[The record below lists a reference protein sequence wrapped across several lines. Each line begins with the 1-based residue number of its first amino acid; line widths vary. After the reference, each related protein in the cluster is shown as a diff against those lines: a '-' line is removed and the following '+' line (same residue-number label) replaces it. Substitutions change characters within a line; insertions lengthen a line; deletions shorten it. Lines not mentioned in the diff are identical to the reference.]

1 MPINP
6 LATYAEV
13 LRLPGTFAFTTAG
26 FFARLPL
33 ATVGLGLILFI
44 SNDTGSYA
52 FAGFLQALFAITS
65 AVMALFSS
73 RLADRLGQRALLI
86 PLPFIYTSALIIFVY
101 AVNADWSRLIQS
113 ALVIIAGATFPSFGS
128 FVRARWAFATRSNP
142 KLLRPAFALESILD
156 ELIFTIGPLLAVTLA
171 FNVGFPAPIIFGGV
185 LTLLG
190 ALALATLHSS
200 APPAEPTRT
209 FTQQQ
214 KSAFRYEGVIRL
226 VAATTGIGIL
236 FGSFDVAVVAFT
248 ANKGTPELAGLTL
261 SLWAFGSMIGGILF
275 GSRHLHMPLHNQL
288 LYTSLGMTVIALP
301 IPFLSSTPIL
311 ILVAFLSGFAI
322 APTLISAFSLSERLV
337 PPNLL
342 TEGLTW
348 TNSGLALGFAFG
360 ASFSGF
366 LVDQFGIAWA
376 FSLGVAG
383 AALTLVISMI
393 SQQQWQRGSA
403 GRPLPA
409 PAAALNPDPIPG
421 PGPGGFIDDPDHNS
435 I

>member
-6 LATYAEV
+6 LASYTQV
-13 LRLPGTFAFTTAG
+13 LRLPGAFAFSSAG

-33 ATVGLGLILFI
+33 ATVGLGLILFV
-44 SNDTGSYA
+44 SNSSGSYA

-65 AVMALFSS
+65 AVMAVLTS
-73 RLADRLGQRALLI
+73 RLADRLGQRTLLI
-86 PLPFIYTSALIIFVY
+86 PLPFIYTSSLITFVY
-101 AVNADWSRLIQS
+101 SVNLGWSRIIQS
-113 ALVIIAGATFPSFGS
+113 GLVIIAGATFPSFGS
-128 FVRARWAFATRSNP
+128 FIRARWAFVTRSNP
-142 KLLRPAFALESILD
+142 LLLRPAFALESILD

-171 FNVGFPAPIIFGGV
+171 FNIGLPAPIIFGGV
-185 LTLLG
+185 LTLVG
-190 ALALATLHSS
+190 ALALASLQST
-200 APPAEPTRT
+200 APPPEPRRT
-209 FTQQQ
+209 DVHQHQ
-214 KSAFRYEGVIRL
+214 SVFRYQGVIRL

-248 ANKGTPELAGLTL
+248 ASRGTPELAGVTL

-275 GSRHLHMPLHNQL
+275 GSRQLHMSLHRQL
-288 LYTSLGMTVIALP
+288 LFTSLGMTVIALP
-301 IPFLSSTPIL
+301 IPFLNSSSIL
-311 ILVAFLSGFAI
+311 MLVAFLSGFAI

-360 ASFSGF
+360 ASFSGY
-366 LVDQFGIAWA
+366 LVDRFGTPWA

-383 AALTLVISMI
+383 AALTLGISVL
-393 SQQQWQRGSA
+393 SQQQWQQGSS
-403 GRPLPA
+403 GRPLPK

-421 PGPGGFIDDPDHNS
+421 PGPGGFTDDPNQD
-435 I
+435 